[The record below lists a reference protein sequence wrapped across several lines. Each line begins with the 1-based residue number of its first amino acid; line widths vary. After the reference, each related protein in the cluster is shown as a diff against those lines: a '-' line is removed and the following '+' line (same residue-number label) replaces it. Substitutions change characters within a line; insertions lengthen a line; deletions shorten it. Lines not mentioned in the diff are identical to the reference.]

1 MRKAV
6 AYLRTHPLVA
16 GALAI
21 ALVVVAVT
29 VWPRQGPPPT
39 PATSPP
45 RPAVSPQA
53 AAPTPEAS
61 PQPQPAPSP
70 TPSPTPA
77 ALPGAGRL
85 DPFAPLVV
93 AEAPRPASGPV
104 PPPAPL
110 PPPLFPGQQVPG
122 QPAPAPMPTPP
133 PKEASTAELVG
144 LVNDSVSVAIVR
156 VGGQTY
162 IVSPGDV
169 IKDKIRVTAIDP
181 EQRLVVLEEDGQRF
195 ELRMG
200 EVRARHVAATT
211 ALGRN

>member
-1 MRKAV
+1 M
-6 AYLRTHPLVA
+6 
-16 GALAI
+16 
-21 ALVVVAVT
+21 
-29 VWPRQGPPPT
+29 
-39 PATSPP
+39 
-45 RPAVSPQA
+45 
-53 AAPTPEAS
+53 
-61 PQPQPAPSP
+61 
-70 TPSPTPA
+70 
-77 ALPGAGRL
+77 
-85 DPFAPLVV
+85 
-93 AEAPRPASGPV
+93 AEAPRPAPGPV

-110 PPPLFPGQQVPG
+110 PPPLFPGQQIPG
-122 QPAPAPMPTPP
+122 QPAPTPTPTPP

-211 ALGRN
+211 ALGHN